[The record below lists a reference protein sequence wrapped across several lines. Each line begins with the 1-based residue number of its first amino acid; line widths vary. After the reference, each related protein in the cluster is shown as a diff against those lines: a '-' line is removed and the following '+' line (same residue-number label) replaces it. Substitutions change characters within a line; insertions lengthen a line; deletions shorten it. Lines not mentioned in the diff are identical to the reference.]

1 MDFDDARAGMAD
13 IEARQAQAVRE
24 AASWRWP
31 WWYPAATAALMV
43 GISVAMDFEQDPA
56 MLIVVYCCGVSLL
69 QVPLA
74 ARTRVRLH
82 RSRSTFRVNWPLGA
96 LLLAVAGVYVLARTG
111 LGAAGAPL
119 PSTLAGLLMAGA
131 YTAGLP
137 AAQQMTARR
146 LLARGQ
152 LAGR

>member
-1 MDFDDARAGMAD
+1 MDIDDARTGMAD

-24 AASWRWP
+24 AAGWRWP
-31 WWYPAATAALMV
+31 WWYVAATAALMV
-43 GISVAMDFEQDPA
+43 GISVAMDFDQDPA
-56 MLIVVYCCGVSLL
+56 TLIVVYCCGVSFL
-69 QVPLA
+69 QIPLA

-82 RSRSTFRVNWPLGA
+82 RSRTTFRVNWPQGA
-96 LLLAVAGVYVLARTG
+96 LLLTVAGVYVLARVA

-119 PSTLAGLLMAGA
+119 PSTLAGLLMAAA
-131 YTAGLP
+131 YAAGLP

-146 LLARGQ
+146 LLARGL